1 MPLNIV
7 STHRLKVKLKRARPS
22 MFEDVVRDAIRDQ
35 TGAGASGILQQTIP
49 PEIHGFIPDLVS
61 QLDKGVDSSV
71 VADQAL
77 NKTFDVVQTVVLT
90 DAANHVMD
98 KFSQRIVDLLFGGPF
113 LNILAHAATI
123 ITNSTSPV

>member
-35 TGAGASGILQQTIP
+35 TGDGASGILQQTIP

-77 NKTFDVVQTVVLT
+77 KDRKSVV
-90 DAANHVMD
+90 
-98 KFSQRIVDLLFGGPF
+98 
-113 LNILAHAATI
+113 
-123 ITNSTSPV
+123 